1 MRQEQLGTMVVNKFT
16 TQKGVTR
23 TLEVEVNDDNS
34 IDIEFT
40 MSKGELESY
49 KVINLSKREMLSLL
63 YYLLKVLLPYKFLS
77 NRKEKKWKEKKE
89 EEKEHTLLNY

>member
-40 MSKGELESY
+40 MSKGDLESY

-77 NRKEKKWKEKKE
+77 NRKERKGREKEKE
-89 EEKEHTLLNY
+89 ERKDILY